1 MSTLGVEGLRA
12 ERDATLTI
20 MKSFTDD
27 EWNAPS
33 DCDGWAVRDVV
44 AHMASVLHGVAD
56 PSMMPDMTGGTENA
70 MEAPGRRAPRVDDRR
85 RARRVRDVQRRR
97 SPTSARRSRNRRWPR
112 RCSR

>member
-20 MKSFTDD
+20 MKSLSDD

-33 DCDGWAVRDVV
+33 DCEGWAVRDVI

-56 PSMMPDMTGGTENA
+56 PSKMADMSGGTEIVSSGGVA
-70 MEAPGRRAPRVDDRR
+70 
-85 RARRVRDVQRRR
+85 
-97 SPTSARRSRNRRWPR
+97 SARRSEMWNGCPFRVACMTSLISSA
-112 RCSR
+112 CSFM